1 MSIERVKRQICLL
14 LSIITIL
21 SGMCLVSEQTDA
33 CFLLPDMREQVQW
46 IFWELPGM
54 SEQIQWTTEVDQ
66 GDVLVAA
73 DALSEPEFSCT
84 GEMLGLN
91 RGFSAQ
97 QTFIRFL
104 GGLRNKTILALSFVG
119 LFLLILIL
127 FPMAVYQFGFCKKPG
142 HTVIIQYIHSLDGK
156 KSLYYN
162 I

>member
-33 CFLLPDMREQVQW
+33 CFLLPGMR
-46 IFWELPGM
+46 
-54 SEQIQWTTEVDQ
+54 EQIQWTTEVDQ
-66 GDVLVAA
+66 GVVLVAA
-73 DALSEPEFSCT
+73 DVLSEPEFSCT

-119 LFLLILIL
+119 LFLFILIL
-127 FPMAVYQFGFCKKPG
+127 FPLAVYQFGFCKKPG

>member
-33 CFLLPDMREQVQW
+33 CFLLPGMR
-46 IFWELPGM
+46 
-54 SEQIQWTTEVDQ
+54 EQIQWTTEVDQ
-66 GDVLVAA
+66 GVVLVAA
-73 DALSEPEFSCT
+73 DVLSEPEFSCT

-104 GGLRNKTILALSFVG
+104 GGLRKKSILALSFVG
-119 LFLLILIL
+119 LFLFILIL

>member
-33 CFLLPDMREQVQW
+33 CFLLPGMR
-46 IFWELPGM
+46 
-54 SEQIQWTTEVDQ
+54 EQIQWTTEVDQ
-66 GDVLVAA
+66 GVVLVAA
-73 DALSEPEFSCT
+73 DVLSEPEFSCT

-119 LFLLILIL
+119 LFLFILIL

>member
-33 CFLLPDMREQVQW
+33 CFLLPGMR
-46 IFWELPGM
+46 
-54 SEQIQWTTEVDQ
+54 EQIQWTTEVDQ

-73 DALSEPEFSCT
+73 DVLSEPEFSCT

-119 LFLLILIL
+119 LFLFILIL

>member
-33 CFLLPDMREQVQW
+33 CFLLPGMR
-46 IFWELPGM
+46 
-54 SEQIQWTTEVDQ
+54 EQIQWTTEVDQ
-66 GDVLVAA
+66 GVVLVAA
-73 DALSEPEFSCT
+73 DVLSEPEFSCT

-119 LFLLILIL
+119 LFLFILIL

-142 HTVIIQYIHSLDGK
+142 HTVIIQYIHSLAGK

>member
-33 CFLLPDMREQVQW
+33 CFLLPGMR
-46 IFWELPGM
+46 
-54 SEQIQWTTEVDQ
+54 EQIQWTTEVDQ
-66 GDVLVAA
+66 GGVLVAA
-73 DALSEPEFSCT
+73 DVLSEPEFSCT

-119 LFLLILIL
+119 LFLFILIL

>member
-14 LSIITIL
+14 LSSITIL

-33 CFLLPDMREQVQW
+33 CFLLPGMR
-46 IFWELPGM
+46 
-54 SEQIQWTTEVDQ
+54 EQIQWTTEVDQ
-66 GDVLVAA
+66 GVVLVAA
-73 DALSEPEFSCT
+73 DVLSEPEFSCT

-119 LFLLILIL
+119 LFLFILIL

>member
-1 MSIERVKRQICLL
+1 
-14 LSIITIL
+14 
-21 SGMCLVSEQTDA
+21 
-33 CFLLPDMREQVQW
+33 MR
-46 IFWELPGM
+46 
-54 SEQIQWTTEVDQ
+54 EQIQWTTEVDQ
-66 GDVLVAA
+66 GVVLVAA
-73 DALSEPEFSCT
+73 DVLSEPEFSCT

-119 LFLLILIL
+119 LFLFILIL